1 MGNKEYQLNITLS
14 DILESSTIKV
24 NKNLKYILSYK
35 AFIFADESPLY
46 LHISLRLDDHNDEV
60 VY

>member
-1 MGNKEYQLNITLS
+1 MGNK

-24 NKNLKYILSYK
+24 NKNLKYMLIYK
-35 AFIFADESPLY
+35 AFIFANESPLY